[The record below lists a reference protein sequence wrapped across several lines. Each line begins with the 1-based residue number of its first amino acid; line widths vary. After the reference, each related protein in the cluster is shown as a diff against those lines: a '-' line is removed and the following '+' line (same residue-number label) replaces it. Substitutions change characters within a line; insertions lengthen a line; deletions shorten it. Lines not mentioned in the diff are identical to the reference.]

1 MKNSC
6 TYLRNGGLLVC
17 AISVLLTA
25 GCGDAPVQPKNK
37 TSAIPKPASNA
48 AKEANDEL
56 ADAPEVAYLY
66 SPIGKRDPFRSFFE
80 EFNEKEK
87 QEGTTEL
94 QTFEIDQLKLIAIIT
109 GRATPYAMVQD
120 PSGKGHTLTRG
131 TLIGKNWGRVSTI
144 TQDCVVVKEEYRNYT
159 GRKVTN
165 TVPMC
170 LPKPEEL
177 KLD

>member
-1 MKNSC
+1 MQN
-6 TYLRNGGLLVC
+6 
-17 AISVLLTA
+17 
-25 GCGDAPVQPKNK
+25 KNK
-37 TSAIPKPASNA
+37 IQKPKPAA
-48 AKEANDEL
+48 PVANTADDEL
-56 ADAPEVAYLY
+56 SDAPEVAYLY
-66 SPIGKRDPFRSFFE
+66 SAIGKRDPFRSFFE

-87 QEGTTEL
+87 EEGTTEL